1 MATNGEIEEDL
12 QTDEMIRSE
21 RPIMRTLSFRR
32 RLRGKITAHVPLVD
46 SIGYYCCLQLHYLT
60 AYTPCPEKKKLVFTT
75 IFEIVVLLLCL
86 LFVVVVN
93 YCFSFSDYD

>member
-46 SIGYYCCLQLHYLT
+46 SI
-60 AYTPCPEKKKLVFTT
+60 A
-75 IFEIVVLLLCL
+75 L
-86 LFVVVVN
+86 LFAVALS
-93 YCFSFSDYD
+93 YCIYTMSRKKETGFYYDF